1 MLRRASMTS
10 DLHRRADIF
19 SFRWHVSKV
28 PISEV
33 PDATL
38 RRRQKQRNYSRVQ
51 SDRRGTDASAMGCEA
66 KALQRSLPD
75 EALSIVA
82 RGRRPTG
89 PKQKRI
95 HGLS

>member
-1 MLRRASMTS
+1 M
-10 DLHRRADIF
+10 
-19 SFRWHVSKV
+19 
-28 PISEV
+28 
-33 PDATL
+33 
-38 RRRQKQRNYSRVQ
+38 
-51 SDRRGTDASAMGCEA
+51 DASAMGCE

-82 RGRRPTG
+82 RGRRPAG

>member
-1 MLRRASMTS
+1 M
-10 DLHRRADIF
+10 
-19 SFRWHVSKV
+19 
-28 PISEV
+28 
-33 PDATL
+33 
-38 RRRQKQRNYSRVQ
+38 
-51 SDRRGTDASAMGCEA
+51 DASAMGCEA

-75 EALSIVA
+75 EPLSIVA

>member
-1 MLRRASMTS
+1 M
-10 DLHRRADIF
+10 
-19 SFRWHVSKV
+19 
-28 PISEV
+28 
-33 PDATL
+33 
-38 RRRQKQRNYSRVQ
+38 
-51 SDRRGTDASAMGCEA
+51 DASAMGCEA

-95 HGLS
+95 HKFS